1 MVFFHLLV
9 TLRILLNFFFDYF
22 ISQNKQNKTSRRLP
36 LLFVLK
42 QMKTNE
48 EALLFSTMKTL
59 EEHSRGLKPEIGAR
73 LNFLKSSIH
82 LERWQSINKICR
94 LNVKVIRLFL

>member
-9 TLRILLNFFFDYF
+9 TLRILLIFCLFNYF
-22 ISQNKQNKTSRRLP
+22 IPQNKQNKTTRELP

-73 LNFLKSSIH
+73 LNYLKYSIH
-82 LERWQSINKICR
+82 LER
-94 LNVKVIRLFL
+94 